1 MSLWLDK
8 EEIYVVPY
16 ITSKRYLDNLT
27 DLMRTQIRGMKWDRN
42 EKYLHII
49 TDMWDIPFT
58 WRQKEGAE
66 MSASAFTRIDLN
78 KELMRL

>member
-27 DLMRTQIRGMKWDRN
+27 DLMRTQIRGMKWDISILV
-42 EKYLHII
+42 YGMFLLHGQL
-49 TDMWDIPFT
+49 
-58 WRQKEGAE
+58 R
-66 MSASAFTRIDLN
+66 
-78 KELMRL
+78 